1 MPRLTWALAV
11 GLSVHSAH
19 AGPVEDAQSA
29 EASGDVPRALAAWQ
43 RAAELAPDDA
53 RAQLSVGR
61 LQLRAGR
68 PAEAV
73 QTLAAVVEKHPETP
87 GAHYWYAFALRKS
100 GRLPAAAESYRKALD
115 AAPDD
120 PDPRYGLAETL
131 KQMGDGAGAL
141 EAYKAYVR
149 LEARPSEAKWVARAN
164 EEIARLSASDVVT
177 PAEAPAEP
185 LPAPGA
191 ATAPPAATSAAPA
204 SATPDTTSPEAA
216 FAAGRFGEAQ
226 RGFRAELERSP
237 DNIALHHRTAVAAL
251 SAGDYPEAERRAVT
265 VVRLD
270 PDNPTATAM
279 ALAAR
284 GRRPPAGPPARAEAE
299 LALAR
304 TSFDRSAVL
313 QRSNTVSV
321 SALER
326 AESELKV
333 RQARVAALHAQIGK
347 KSITAPFDGV
357 VGLRRVDLGQY
368 LQPGQVIVNLQDLS
382 MMLCDFTVSQK
393 DLPALAV
400 GQGVRMSADAWPG
413 EGFEG
418 TIAAIEPQ
426 VDAKTGMVAV
436 QASFANPDRRLRPGM
451 FARVEIERPAAGKV
465 VTVPA
470 SAVSYNLHG
479 DSVFVVREVNG
490 TKSVERAV
498 VKLGDRRDGMV
509 VIRQGIKP
517 GDLVVT
523 SGQVKLENGSLVQI
537 AADDPLKLPGKT
549 AAR

>member
-1 MPRLTWALAV
+1 MGSGTWSTPRLTWALAI
-11 GLSVHSAH
+11 GLSAPAAH

-29 EASGDVPRALAAWQ
+29 EASGDVGRALAAWQ
-43 RAAELAPDDA
+43 RAAELAPEDA

-149 LEARPSEAKWVARAN
+149 LESRPSEAKWVARAN

-177 PAEAPAEP
+177 PADAPAEA
-185 LPAPGA
+185 LPAPGP
-191 ATAPPAATSAAPA
+191 ATAPPTAPAVAPA
-204 SATPDTTSPEAA
+204 SASPDTPTPEAA

-237 DNIALHHRTAVAAL
+237 DNIALHYRTAVAAL

-284 GRRPPAGPPARAEAE
+284 TRRPPAGPPARVEAE
-299 LALAR
+299 LALREGRNRTAADLAGTLLSQAPTGPEAAALALIRGTALLRLGRADEAAEALRHTAGQGQPPGEYWLALGDALSAQGDRPAAR
-304 TSFDRSAVL
+304 
-313 QRSNTVSV
+313 
-321 SALER
+321 R
-326 AESELKV
+326 AW
-333 RQARVAALHAQIGK
+333 RVAADLTEAETPIGRL
-347 KSITAPFDGV
+347 ARERLVPA
-357 VGLRRVDLGQY
+357 GLR
-368 LQPGQVIVNLQDLS
+368 
-382 MMLCDFTVSQK
+382 VS
-393 DLPALAV
+393 
-400 GQGVRMSADAWPG
+400 
-413 EGFEG
+413 EE
-418 TIAAIEPQ
+418 
-426 VDAKTGMVAV
+426 
-436 QASFANPDRRLRPGM
+436 
-451 FARVEIERPAAGKV
+451 
-465 VTVPA
+465 
-470 SAVSYNLHG
+470 
-479 DSVFVVREVNG
+479 
-490 TKSVERAV
+490 
-498 VKLGDRRDGMV
+498 
-509 VIRQGIKP
+509 
-517 GDLVVT
+517 
-523 SGQVKLENGSLVQI
+523 
-537 AADDPLKLPGKT
+537 
-549 AAR
+549 